1 MKRTGLSQ
9 RPMDYST
16 SFRTRNFAQPL
27 TREQLRRPLWST
39 AFSRRSWTSWKVRSL
54 VYISVFFVSIHLY
67 AQRFR
72 DWFISHYL
80 FAAIRPSDDQ
90 YSYHKSCHF
99 FPDDRGMI
107 VGLRRRQYDNH
118 FEVSWHFSNQIP
130 PFDEL
135 PYNQSVL
142 QNSVLINTDSGNYSL
157 IMKKENSEIIFRK
170 PTHKMTYK
178 TLCIANKLNLRWA

>member
-99 FPDDRGMI
+99 FSRWSWNDCWFKEATIWQPFRSIME
-107 VGLRRRQYDNH
+107 V
-118 FEVSWHFSNQIP
+118 FESNSSLWWTSLQPISTP
-130 PFDEL
+130 EL
-135 PYNQSVL
+135 GAYQHR
-142 QNSVLINTDSGNYSL
+142 
-157 IMKKENSEIIFRK
+157 FRK
-170 PTHKMTYK
+170 LFFDNEKRKLRNHLPKTHT
-178 TLCIANKLNLRWA
+178 